1 MDDTGLLPRETRFPS
16 ESEEARNE
24 RNRTL
29 GGSMRDEAAGTP
41 RNVIYIS
48 HEASENVGMDWFA
61 RWLRPYVP
69 EVSVRY
75 ISTTDEFWTL

>member
-1 MDDTGLLPRETRFPS
+1 
-16 ESEEARNE
+16 
-24 RNRTL
+24 
-29 GGSMRDEAAGTP
+29 
-41 RNVIYIS
+41 VIYIS